1 MLAAEDLSEDLCCG
15 DCPRWRGI
23 VGEGTRGVCLEPE
36 DTDLVWIR
44 MMDEPACEDA
54 VEGIRDAV
62 AAAEAL
68 RRLDEAELA
77 ADAMRDEQAQREAD
91 GGKEQG

>member
-1 MLAAEDLSEDLCCG
+1 MLSAEDLCCG

-23 VGEGTRGVCLEPE
+23 VGEGMRGVCLEPE

-54 VEGIRDAV
+54 PEFIE
-62 AAAEAL
+62 AAL
-68 RRLDEAELA
+68 GG
-77 ADAMRDEQAQREAD
+77 D
-91 GGKEQG
+91 GA